1 MLSVVRAWVCA
12 FAALTL
18 FLGRQYSLAAFATAR
33 SVGILTMLCI
43 VQEYES
49 KAAELRAKQAAR
61 RGETAAQGDAE
72 NDDKGAEVSVM
83 LFCLC
88 VVPCKTIYMCLY
100 VSMNLSMNLSICV
113 SVCLPTFHSII
124 EGQAL
129 GG

>member
-1 MLSVVRAWVCA
+1 VTAESDLMEARV
-12 FAALTL
+12 ALDEAIDVL
-18 FLGRQYSLAAFATAR
+18 QAMVQFLPHGPDLWAQDKT
-33 SVGILTMLCI
+33 
-43 VQEYES
+43 
-49 KAAELRAKQAAR
+49 AKQLGISYRRLLRRPTKAHGPAAPGGR
-61 RGETAAQGDAE
+61 ENAE

>member
-1 MLSVVRAWVCA
+1 M
-12 FAALTL
+12 ALDEAIDVL
-18 FLGRQYSLAAFATAR
+18 QAMVQFLPHGPDLWAQDKT
-33 SVGILTMLCI
+33 
-43 VQEYES
+43 
-49 KAAELRAKQAAR
+49 AKQLGISYRRLLRRPTKAHGPAAPGGR
-61 RGETAAQGDAE
+61 ENAE

>member
-1 MLSVVRAWVCA
+1 MMMCMA
-12 FAALTL
+12 
-18 FLGRQYSLAAFATAR
+18 
-33 SVGILTMLCI
+33 
-43 VQEYES
+43 QEYES
-49 KAAELRAKQAAR
+49 KAADVRAKQAAR

-113 SVCLPTFHSII
+113 SVCLPTFRSII
-124 EGQAL
+124 EEQAL

>member
-72 NDDKGAEVSVM
+72 NDYKGAEVSVM

-88 VVPCKTIYMCLY
+88 VYHARPSTCVYMCL
-100 VSMNLSMNLSICV
+100 
-113 SVCLPTFHSII
+113 
-124 EGQAL
+124 
-129 GG
+129 